1 MEKKLKVS
9 VVGIGHL
16 GNFHCKV
23 LRNNENVIFS
33 GVYDI
38 IRERTLKGSED
49 YSCMAFSDLDECI
62 DNSDVLIIAV
72 PTSVH
77 YEVASQ
83 CISKGKHCFIE
94 KPITDTV
101 ESANKIITLASEFD
115 VKIQVGHI
123 ERFNPALISVQD
135 FDIKPLFIEAHR
147 LGQFKPRARDV
158 SVIHDLMI
166 HDIDIVLQ
174 LVDSEI
180 SKIDANGVNVLSET
194 TDIANARLTFK
205 NGTVAN
211 LTASRISANQMR
223 KMRIFQKDAY
233 ISIDFLEQ
241 SAEVFNI
248 LDSDLNH
255 PAKLATM
262 LGSIDSNNTNR
273 SIYYIKPEIHKT
285 NAIEEEQKSFFHS
298 ILNNENTKV
307 DAISATKALEIAEII
322 LDEIDKGSRVF

>member
-9 VVGIGHL
+9 VIGIGHL

-23 LRNNENVIFS
+23 LRANQDVEFA

-38 IRERTLKGSED
+38 LPERTQKGAED
-49 YSCMAFSDLDECI
+49 YLCTGFSSLAECI
-62 DNSDVLIIAV
+62 NNSDALIIAV

-77 YEVASQ
+77 FEVAKE
-83 CISKGKHCFIE
+83 CIDKQKHCFIE
-94 KPITDTV
+94 KPITEKVD
-101 ESANKIITLASEFD
+101 EANKLIQLAEENKI
-115 VKIQVGHI
+115 KIQVGHI
-123 ERFNPALISVQD
+123 ERFNPAFTSLHEFNIQ
-135 FDIKPLFIEAHR
+135 PLFIEAHR

-174 LVDSEI
+174 LINSKI
-180 SKIDANGVNVLSET
+180 KKIDANGVSVLSET
-194 TDIANARLTFK
+194 TDIANARITFE
-205 NGTVAN
+205 NGAVAN

-233 ISIDFLEQ
+233 ISIDFLDH

-248 LDSDLNH
+248 IDSDKTH
-255 PAKLATM
+255 SAKLATM

-273 SIYYIKPEIHKT
+273 SIYYIKPEIIKT
-285 NAIEEEQKSFFHS
+285 NAIEEEQKAFFDS
-298 ILNNENTKV
+298 ILNNKKTAV
-307 DAISATKALEIAEII
+307 DATAATNALEVAEYILKEIAEAK
-322 LDEIDKGSRVF
+322 ID